1 MHDVRPSTLWLYVI
15 EIREEDLPTD
25 WLPLGGSFPETHQE
39 VPTATKIPLVLFTQ
53 RDLEKDGTWVQVLK
67 LRIQPSINYR
77 SDFQWEWYHTLKGG
91 FNFIG
96 VILII
101 IVIRGYTGI

>member
-1 MHDVRPSTLWLYVI
+1 MHDARPSTLWLYVI

-25 WLPLGGSFPETHQE
+25 WLPLGGPFPETHQDM
-39 VPTATKIPLVLFTQ
+39 PAATKTSLVLFTQ
-53 RDLEKDGTWVQVLK
+53 RLLEKDATCVQVLK

-77 SDFQWEWYHTLKGG
+77 SDFQWDWYHTLTGF

-101 IVIRGYTGI
+101 IVIRGYIGI